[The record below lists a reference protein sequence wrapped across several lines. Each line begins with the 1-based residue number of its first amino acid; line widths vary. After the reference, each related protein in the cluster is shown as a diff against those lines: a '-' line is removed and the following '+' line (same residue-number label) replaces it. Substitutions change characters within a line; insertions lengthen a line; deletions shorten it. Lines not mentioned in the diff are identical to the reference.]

1 VSRLSVW
8 APRAVTPE
16 GVRSGVRV
24 VVEDGRIQALVDA
37 AEPSADDEAFPEATL
52 LPGLVDL
59 QVNGGNGAAYDSQD
73 PKERE
78 RATRQHLERGTTS
91 LLAALVTAPLEHLQA
106 ALTALAGDVDPS
118 GPVVGVHLEGP
129 FLSAEKSGA
138 HAAASLCDPSL
149 ALVDGMLARAKG
161 TLRMVTLAP
170 ELPGALEAIA
180 RFAESGV
187 VVAAGHSVATH
198 AELERA
204 IEAGLSFVTHLGN
217 ASDWPGRPF
226 DEDLQ
231 FRRSEPG
238 LVGTFLFDTRLSGSV
253 ILDGFHLHP
262 GLARA
267 LVLLRGPDHLVLV
280 SDATPA
286 AGLGPGRYQMGGLD
300 AQVHEGG
307 YATAGQG
314 LAGSVI
320 TLLDAVRV
328 AVEQSG
334 LSLTEAVGMASTT
347 PAQVIGL
354 ADRKGA
360 LAPGLDADLL
370 LVDRDWSP
378 AAVYRLGKR
387 I

>member
-1 VSRLSVW
+1 
-8 APRAVTPE
+8 
-16 GVRSGVRV
+16 VRSGVRV
-24 VVEDGRIQALVDA
+24 VVEDGRIEALVDA
-37 AEPSADDEAFPEATL
+37 AEPSTEDDAYPEATL

-78 RATRQHLERGTTS
+78 RATRHHLERGTTS
-91 LLAALVTAPLEHLQA
+91 LLAALMTAPLEHLHA
-106 ALTALAGDVDPS
+106 ALTALASDVDAS

-149 ALVDGMLARAKG
+149 PLVDGMLARAKG

-170 ELPGALEAIA
+170 ELPGAPEAIA

-187 VVAAGHSVATH
+187 VVAAGHSVATQR
-198 AELERA
+198 ELERA
-204 IEAGLSFVTHLGN
+204 IDAGLSFVTHLGN

-226 DEDLQ
+226 DEQLQ

-238 LVGTFLFDTRLSGSV
+238 LVGTFLFDTRLSGSL

-307 YATAGQG
+307 YATTGQG

-328 AVEQSG
+328 AVEQAG
-334 LSLTEAVGMASTT
+334 LSLTEAVGMASAT

-370 LVDRDWSP
+370 LVGRDWSP
-378 AAVYRLGKR
+378 AAVYRAGKR
-387 I
+387 V